1 MFFACR
7 VRLVFRDK
15 SERTAT
21 KDHGGVAAI
30 ALCPDTLRG
39 SCSGRESAIKLF
51 QTAVSCRPSRHSP
64 CCERLL
70 TLPLLSMSWTFLLKV
85 WPLFRCSCMA
95 AFGCSLRLSNT
106 QHCACQ
112 TAWAWA
118 NPVYVTAD
126 RVAFQQKRNSHCHS
140 VSKIASN
147 GIWFAQGG
155 PEWRKN
161 IKQAG

>member
-1 MFFACR
+1 MLIADFATLDASNCASVMFFACR

-70 TLPLLSMSWTFLLKV
+70 TLPLLSMSWSILLKV

-95 AFGCSLRLSNT
+95 AFGCSLRIFKILQFAPKIKTCLGNLQLS
-106 QHCACQ
+106 QSSYEMSRIRLPSGHA
-112 TAWAWA
+112 
-118 NPVYVTAD
+118 V
-126 RVAFQQKRNSHCHS
+126 
-140 VSKIASN
+140 
-147 GIWFAQGG
+147 
-155 PEWRKN
+155 
-161 IKQAG
+161 

>member
-70 TLPLLSMSWTFLLKV
+70 TLPLLSMSWSILLKV

-95 AFGCSLRLSNT
+95 AFGCSLRRCVGSGADGAHQRHARLGKKYGD
-106 QHCACQ
+106 
-112 TAWAWA
+112 TA
-118 NPVYVTAD
+118 PQV
-126 RVAFQQKRNSHCHS
+126 FQPELCTKG
-140 VSKIASN
+140 K
-147 GIWFAQGG
+147 GG
-155 PEWRKN
+155 SSRRDT
-161 IKQAG
+161 